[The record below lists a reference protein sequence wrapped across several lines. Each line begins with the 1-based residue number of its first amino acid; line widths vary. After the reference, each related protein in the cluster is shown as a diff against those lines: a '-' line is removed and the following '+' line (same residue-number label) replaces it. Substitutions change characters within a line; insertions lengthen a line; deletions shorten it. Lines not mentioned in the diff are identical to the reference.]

1 PRDASLPAEP
11 SRMRSSIPADTGPP
25 ADSSWD
31 AAPPWA
37 GPSDDEGTSVSKEQ
51 AAEVSDLPVVRY
63 ILSTFGGKIQSVEAV
78 SEDSPQ

>member
-1 PRDASLPAEP
+1 MRAPQADAGPTPAEP
-11 SRMRSSIPADTGPP
+11 
-25 ADSSWD
+25 SWD

-37 GPSDDEGTSVSKEQ
+37 GPGGEDEASVSEEQ
-51 AAEVSDLPVVRY
+51 AAQVSDLPVVRY